1 MVQKYSVHSILCIS
15 TIILKEIPLK
25 LGCPWG
31 AVFYVQQVGVLI
43 TLFDTLCYTCSL
55 EYERTALYFI
65 TLL

>member
-1 MVQKYSVHSILCIS
+1 
-15 TIILKEIPLK
+15 LKEIPLK

-55 EYERTALYFI
+55 EYERTALYFV

>member
-1 MVQKYSVHSILCIS
+1 MVQKYSRHSILFIS

-43 TLFDTLCYTCSL
+43 TLSDTLCYTYSL
-55 EYERTALYFI
+55 EYERRTAL
-65 TLL
+65 L